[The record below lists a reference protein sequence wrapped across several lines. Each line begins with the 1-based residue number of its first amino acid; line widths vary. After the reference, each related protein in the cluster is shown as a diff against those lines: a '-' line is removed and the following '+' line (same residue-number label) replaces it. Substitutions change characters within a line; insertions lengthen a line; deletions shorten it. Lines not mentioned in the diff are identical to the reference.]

1 MYLQHLSLTNFRNY
15 ARLEIDLQAR
25 VHVLQGENAQG
36 KTNLLEAIYYLATTK
51 SPLAGAD
58 RQLLAW
64 SAAEEVIPYA
74 RVEGAFTREG
84 REHTI
89 EVTLMLQRAPGQDLT
104 TANLRKQIRLDGV
117 PRRAM
122 DVLGR
127 LNVVLFLPEDI
138 ALVAGAPG
146 ERRRYLDATLCQID
160 TFYCR
165 ALSRY
170 NRITT
175 QRNALLKR
183 LRERQASPRELGYWD
198 QQLAEVGAH
207 VLWRRLWASRELG
220 AHASEYQLALTGAHE
235 TLQLVYASTVF
246 SRLREAEGMD
256 DAEIDALGDAS
267 RAEDLIEPIHRA
279 LRVVRRE
286 EVARGMTVVGPHRDD
301 LRFVLNG
308 FDATIYG
315 SRGQQRTIA
324 LSLKL
329 AEFDVMRDQTGEM
342 PVLLLDDVA
351 SELDRSR
358 CDFVL
363 GVASRVEQVL
373 LTTTNQGVFGQELLD
388 KALLWRVI
396 EGDLSADAMH

>member
-15 ARLEIDLQAR
+15 ARLEIDLQPR
-25 VHVLQGENAQG
+25 VYVLQGENAQG

-51 SPLAGAD
+51 SSLASSD
-58 RQLLAW
+58 RQLVNWNAKD
-64 SAAEEVIPYA
+64 EVIPYG
-74 RVEGAFTREG
+74 RVEGLFTRG
-84 REHTI
+84 DRQHTV
-89 EVTLMLQRAPGQDLT
+89 EVTLMLQRRPGEEM
-104 TANLRKQIRLDGV
+104 ASASLRKQVRLDGV

-160 TFYCR
+160 TYYCR
-165 ALSRY
+165 SLSRY
-170 NRITT
+170 NRVTT

-183 LRERQASPRELGYWD
+183 LRDGQAGPNELAYWD
-198 QQLAEVGAH
+198 EQLSQVGAQ
-207 VLWRRLWASRELG
+207 VLWKRLWASRELG
-220 AHASEYQLALTGAHE
+220 ARAREYQPSLTGSRE
-235 TLQLVYASTVF
+235 QLELVYLSTVF
-246 SRLREAEGMD
+246 SRLD
-256 DAEIDALGDAS
+256 DAKVLDTVALAAKANVD
-267 RAEDLIEPIHRA
+267 DLVEPFQKA
-279 LRVVRRE
+279 LQLVRRE
-286 EVARGMTVVGPHRDD
+286 ERARGVTVVGPHRDD

-308 FDATIYG
+308 TDATIYG

-324 LSLKL
+324 LALKL

-351 SELDRSR
+351 SELDRNR

-363 GVASRVEQVL
+363 GAASRVEQVI
-373 LTTTNQGVFGQELLD
+373 LTTTNLGVFGRELLD
-388 KALLWRVI
+388 KAVRWRVVDGTVSPLK
-396 EGDLSADAMH
+396 E